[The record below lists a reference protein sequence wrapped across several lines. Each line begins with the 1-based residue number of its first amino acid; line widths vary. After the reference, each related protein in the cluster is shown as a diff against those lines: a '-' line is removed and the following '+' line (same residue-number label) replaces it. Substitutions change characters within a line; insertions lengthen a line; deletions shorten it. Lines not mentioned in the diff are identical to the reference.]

1 MIIKYNTYKERV
13 GVIMK
18 KNLIIIIVLFISLFL
33 ITGCTLFE
41 SEAERRERELNE
53 ELERSQKELE
63 DSMRDYAETQDAVN
77 KYNYYRSRVDG
88 AK

>member
-1 MIIKYNTYKERV
+1 
-13 GVIMK
+13 MK
-18 KNLIIIIVLFISLFL
+18 KNFLVIMVLLISLFL

-41 SEAERRERELNE
+41 SEDERRERELNE
-53 ELERSQKELE
+53 ELERNKKAVE

-77 KYNYYRSRVDG
+77 KYNYYRSKVDG